1 MDELKF
7 AKLMKDESFV
17 KKLFET
23 NNSEELRN
31 LFSENEIKIDDKDL
45 KEVTDAISY
54 VTQRLNTVKD
64 SDLENISGG
73 LDGPSVAIGA
83 GATAGICAIIA
94 TEIFGAFQ
102 LYRKGVK
109 DGENKAKEWLN
120 IRNNNS
126 QSKK

>member
-1 MDELKF
+1 MDESKFTELLKN
-7 AKLMKDESFV
+7 ESFA

-23 NNSEELRN
+23 KNPEELRN
-31 LFSENEIKIDDKDL
+31 LFSENGIKLNDKDL

-83 GATAGICAIIA
+83 GAATGICAIIA
-94 TEIFGAFQ
+94 AAFYAAHI
-102 LYRKGVK
+102 LYEQGVI